1 MRRAAGVLGLGLLV
15 GVLPAC
21 AADDPTLAPPPSA
34 GASPSLVGPAA
45 PDVALPA
52 GALRD
57 RVPAPADV
65 PLGLVPLLQGS
76 GPRTAE
82 EVAAFSAD
90 PQAAAADLR
99 ARGFTDAYAAQY
111 AAPGTAQSLTVVVV
125 RFADEQGAAADLAA
139 DAASAAGDPVDA
151 EVGDASDVR
160 RLALEEPPGTEL
172 VTVRTRRGA
181 LTWLV
186 AWRAP
191 APADAEVPLQ
201 VARTLTG

>member
-1 MRRAAGVLGLGLLV
+1 VLAALLA
-15 GVLPAC
+15 GCTAE
-21 AADDPTLAPPPSA
+21 DPTLAPPPSA
-34 GASPSLVGPAA
+34 AASPSLAGPAA
-45 PDVALPA
+45 DVALPD

-99 ARGFTDAYAAQY
+99 ARGFQDAYAAQY
-111 AAPGTAQSLTVVVV
+111 AAPGTAQALTVVVV
-125 RFADEQGAAADLAA
+125 RFADEAGAAADLAA
-139 DAASAAGDPVDA
+139 DAATATGEPVPA
-151 EVGDASDVR
+151 RVGDASDVR
-160 RLALEEPPGTEL
+160 RLGLDDPPGTEL
-172 VTVRTRRGA
+172 VTVRTRRGP

-186 AWRAP
+186 AWRST

-201 VARTLTG
+201 VARALTR